1 MFGKK
6 PSAPFFNLY
15 SHGFARVAAAVPD
28 IALARPAD
36 NAVLYADLMAKA
48 AQNKARLLVFP
59 ELGLTGYACDDLF
72 RQQALLEATEAAL
85 EKLLE
90 NTRQLPLAAIVGLP
104 LRAGAS
110 LFNCAAVIHRG
121 RLLGIVPKTYLPNY
135 GEFYEMRQFASGAY
149 PPMDAVSY
157 AGRNEVPFGT
167 DLLFRFDSQ
176 PDFTLGVEICED
188 LWLPLAPSSY
198 ATLAGATVVANL
210 SASNMTLGKPDYRRL
225 LCASQSGRCIA
236 AYIYSD
242 GGNGDST
249 TDLAWDGH
257 AMIHENGSLRAES
270 ERFSRGQQIIYA
282 DIDLERLVQDRM
294 RQTSLTQNRE
304 ISGIEAADFRT
315 VTIEEALPADDVLPL
330 ASPPPRFPYVPADP
344 AMRDERC
351 REVFAIQAQAL
362 AQRMQ
367 ATGLK
372 KAVIGISGG
381 LDSTLALLV
390 CAQVMDQL
398 DLPRSNILAYTMPG
412 FATSERTLAQAHEL
426 MKTLGCTAAEI
437 DIQASTRTLLENIGH
452 PYAEGKDQYDIT
464 FENAQAGERTQHLF
478 RLANLHKGL
487 VVGTSDLSEVA
498 LGWCTYGVGDHMA
511 HYHVNASVPKTLVRY
526 LVQWAADTHRFGEAA
541 GSVLKEVLN
550 TAITPE
556 LIPNHVDDEP
566 GQLTEDVIGPYPLQD
581 FHLYY
586 ILRFGYR
593 PTKVAFMAWCTWH
606 APEQGAWPPL
616 PGDNRPAYGIDEIRK
631 WLRVFLDRFFRTS
644 QFKRSALPNSPKVGS
659 GGALS
664 PRGDWRAPSDADAT
678 TWLATLEDIP
688 DKAP

>member
-1 MFGKK
+1 MFGNK
-6 PSAPFFNLY
+6 SDAPFFNLY
-15 SHGFARVAAAVPD
+15 THGFARVAAAVPEV
-28 IALARPAD
+28 ALTRPAD
-36 NAVLYADLMAKA
+36 NGAVYADLMAKA
-48 AQNKARLLVFP
+48 AENSARLLVFP

-72 RQQALLEATEAAL
+72 RQQALLEATETAL

-90 NTRQLPLAAIVGLP
+90 DTRKLPLAAIVGLP
-104 LRAGAS
+104 LRAGPS

-149 PPMDAVSY
+149 PPVDALSY
-157 AGRNEVPFGT
+157 AGRDNVPFGT
-167 DLLFRFDSQ
+167 DMLFRFESQ

-198 ATLAGATVVANL
+198 ATLAGATVIANL

-270 ERFSRGQQIIYA
+270 ERFSAGQQIIYA

-304 ISGIEAADFRT
+304 ITGIEAADFRT
-315 VTIEEALPADDVLPL
+315 VTIDEAVPDDEFLPL
-330 ASPPPRFPYVPADP
+330 AAPPPRFPYVPIDP

-351 REVFAIQAQAL
+351 SEVFSIQAQAL
-362 AQRMQ
+362 GQRIH
-367 ATGLK
+367 ATGLDK
-372 KAVIGISGG
+372 LIIGVSGG

-398 DLPRSNILAYTMPG
+398 GLPRSNILAYTMPG
-412 FATSERTLAQAHEL
+412 FATSERTLAQAHAL
-426 MKTLGCTAAEI
+426 MQALGCTAGEI
-437 DIQASTRTLLENIGH
+437 DIRDSARELLKNIGH
-452 PYAEGKDQYDIT
+452 PFAEGKDQYDIT

-478 RLANLHKGL
+478 RLANLHRGL

-526 LVQWAADTHRFGEAA
+526 LVQWAADTHRFGGEAGA
-541 GSVLKEVLN
+541 VLDDVLE
-550 TAITPE
+550 TAISPE
-556 LIPNHVDDEP
+556 LVPNHVDDEP
-566 GQLTEDVIGPYPLQD
+566 GQLTEDVIGPFPLQD

-593 PTKVAFMAWCTWH
+593 PAKVAFMAWCAWH
-606 APEQGAWPPL
+606 DPAQGAWPPL
-616 PGDNRPAYGIDEIRK
+616 PEDRRPAYGIDDIRK

-659 GGALS
+659 GGSLS
-664 PRGDWRAPSDADAT
+664 PRGDWRAPSDADAI
-678 TWLATLEDIP
+678 TWLAALENIP

>member
-6 PSAPFFNLY
+6 TNARFFNLY
-15 SHGFARVAAAVPD
+15 SHGFARIAAAVPEV
-28 IALARPAD
+28 ALARPAD
-36 NAVLYADLMAKA
+36 NGTLYAELMATA
-48 AQNKARLLVFP
+48 SRNYARLLVFP

-72 RQQALLEATEAAL
+72 RQQVLLEATEAAL

-90 NTRQLPLAAIVGLP
+90 DTRQLPLAAVVGLP
-104 LRAGAS
+104 LRAGPS

-149 PPMDAVSY
+149 PPVDALSY
-157 AGRNEVPFGT
+157 AGQGSVPFGT

-176 PDFTLGVEICED
+176 PDFMLGVEICED

-198 ATLAGATVVANL
+198 ATLAGATVMANL

-257 AMIHENGSLRAES
+257 AMIHENGTLRAES
-270 ERFSRGQQIIYA
+270 ERFSAGQQIIYA

-304 ISGIEAADFRT
+304 IAAIDAADFRT
-315 VTIEEALPADDVLPL
+315 VSIEEALPDDDFLPL
-330 ASPPPRFPYVPADP
+330 AAPPPRFPYVPSDP
-344 AMRDERC
+344 SKRDERC

-362 AQRMQ
+362 GQRIH
-367 ATGLK
+367 ATGLDK
-372 KAVIGISGG
+372 LIIGVSGG

-398 DLPRSNILAYTMPG
+398 ELPRSNILAYTMPG
-412 FATSERTLAQAHEL
+412 FATSERTLTQAHAL
-426 MKTLGCTAAEI
+426 MKALGCTAREI
-437 DIQASTRTLLENIGH
+437 DIRESARALLENIGH
-452 PYAEGKDQYDIT
+452 PFANGEDDYDIT

-478 RLANLHKGL
+478 RLANLHHGL
-487 VVGTSDLSEVA
+487 VVGTSDLSEIA

-526 LVQWAADTHRFGEAA
+526 LVQWAADTHRFGEEA
-541 GSVLKEVLN
+541 GAVLDEVLE
-550 TAITPE
+550 TAISPE
-556 LIPNHVDDEP
+556 LVPNHVDDEP
-566 GQLTEDVIGPYPLQD
+566 GQLTEDVIGPFPLQD

-593 PTKVAFMAWCTWH
+593 PAKVAFMAWCAWH
-606 APEQGAWPPL
+606 DPAQGAWPPL
-616 PGDNRPAYGIDEIRK
+616 PEDRRPAYGIDDIRK

-644 QFKRSALPNSPKVGS
+644 QFKRSAIPNSPKVGS
-659 GGALS
+659 GGSLS
-664 PRGDWRAPSDADAT
+664 PRGDWRAPSDADAA
-678 TWLATLEDIP
+678 TWLAALDRIP
-688 DKAP
+688 GREP